1 MCSEWKLS
9 LNFLSGQAI
18 GKKTDLYFLQAESM
32 ASELKGFFFN
42 QIVVFNVFLL

>member
-1 MCSEWKLS
+1 MFRVEIVTEFPFRSGHWK
-9 LNFLSGQAI
+9 
-18 GKKTDLYFLQAESM
+18 KKTDLYFLQAEGM